1 MSISNIHPASIVGNY
16 NGKYIASKI
25 HPGSINNMKG
35 GKKYINY
42 YEKYMKYKKKYI
54 MLKNKIIV

>member
-1 MSISNIHPASIVGNY
+1 MSFNNIHPAFLLEKY

-35 GKKYINY
+35 GKKPINY
-42 YEKYMKYKKKYI
+42 YKKYMKYKKKYI